1 MKTIKYFVS
10 IVLLLCLFTNC
21 KEQEFEEIYSQLDGD
36 EYLADMSGEMNT
48 KKAARLIVEN
58 KTDKVPMKFQVLIA
72 DSLITNDTFWQ
83 KIYFEALSK
92 TIGNFNKNQRRAIG
106 PQLFNFFIHHPKLYQ
121 EQVKEMEFE
130 SSDFF
135 LELIS
140 IEINKHL
147 QDQQIT
153 VNSIINLSIKYCVNC
168 SDSNIDFLINYV
180 ELAQKLVIE

>member
-21 KEQEFEEIYSQLDGD
+21 KEQEFEEIYSELDGA

-58 KTDKVPMKFQVLIA
+58 KTDKVPIEFQVLIA
-72 DSLITNDTFWQ
+72 DSLITTDTFWQ
-83 KIYFEALSK
+83 KTYLEALSK
-92 TIGNFNKNQRRAIG
+92 TIGNFNEGQRRAIG
-106 PQLFNFFIHHPKLYQ
+106 PQLFNFFIHHPKSYQ
-121 EQVKEMEFE
+121 EQVIGMDFE

-153 VNSIINLSIKYCVNC
+153 INSIINLAIKYCEHC
-168 SDSNIDFLINYV
+168 SDSNFDFLINYI